1 MRNSYMDQGKYGHS
15 VENDK
20 RRRALPIPMIG
31 DVRFFSRLV
40 HVRKQNELVFI
51 TKAAAK
57 NR

>member
-1 MRNSYMDQGKYGHS
+1 MRVPMGDHGKYGHN

-20 RRRALPIPMIG
+20 RRRALPIPMLA
-31 DVRFFSRLV
+31 DAKFFSRLV
-40 HVRKQNELVFI
+40 HVRKSHELVFI